1 MGMWV
6 GHQRA
11 AKKRLDAGEPNRWI
25 TAERVAKLDA
35 LEFEWSPPNYGTFL
49 AGRHANE
56 AGWEAMRAKLVAF
69 KAEHGHCRVPKIHTA
84 DLKLGRWVARQRVY
98 KKKLDAGDSNPRMTV
113 EREAKLEALGLEWVL
128 GSGMWKRLWL
138 SKRVIVNVDIVSD
151 DIAEPGEVS
160 SPAAIGPLQQLVPQ
174 PPEIL

>member
-1 MGMWV
+1 MWV

-69 KAEHGHCRVPKIHTA
+69 KAEHGHCRVTKNNPA
-84 DLKLGRWVARQRVY
+84 DPKLGRWVNSQRMY
-98 KKKLDAGDSNPRMTV
+98 KKRLDAGEPNSWITA
-113 EREAKLEALGLEWVL
+113 ERVAKLEALGFEWQHL
-128 GSGMWKRLWL
+128 GGTDEAGWEAMRAKL
-138 SKRVIVNVDIVSD
+138 
-151 DIAEPGEVS
+151 
-160 SPAAIGPLQQLVPQ
+160 AAF
-174 PPEIL
+174 